1 MHDPS
6 PQGHP
11 DLPQSSGENSRTSKF
26 LSAAHSTLVGALLC
40 GALLMALYNILSRWL
55 FPQWIFDGF
64 QEIQI
69 YVTVWAF
76 MLCIGSIT
84 LQDRHI
90 KAEFIYDRL
99 HSGLKSI
106 VSFTINILG
115 LAFGLVLVYIGYV
128 ITWDAWS
135 FNEVSSTILR
145 FPIWIYDASI
155 MIGGLGLTLGY
166 AWQLRKSFERSQK

>member
-1 MHDPS
+1 
-6 PQGHP
+6 
-11 DLPQSSGENSRTSKF
+11 
-26 LSAAHSTLVGALLC
+26 
-40 GALLMALYNILSRWL
+40 MALYNILSRWL
-55 FPQWIFDGF
+55 FPQWVFDGF

-76 MLCIGSIT
+76 MLCIGPIT

-99 HSGLKSI
+99 HSRLKSI
-106 VSFTINILG
+106 VSFSINILG
-115 LAFGLVLVYIGYV
+115 LLFGIILIYVGYM

-145 FPIWIYDASI
+145 FPIWMYDASI
-155 MIGGLGLTLGY
+155 VIGGLGLALGY
-166 AWQLRKSFERSQK
+166 AWQLRKSFRRPQE

>member
-1 MHDPS
+1 MHDQP
-6 PQGHP
+6 PQVSS
-11 DLPQSSGENSRTSKF
+11 DLFESSEGDSRISKL
-26 LSAAHSTLVGALLC
+26 LSSAHSILVGALLC

-55 FPQWIFDGF
+55 FPQWVFDGF

-76 MLCIGSIT
+76 MLCIGPIT

-90 KAEFIYDRL
+90 KAEFIYDKL

-106 VSFTINILG
+106 VSFSINVLG
-115 LAFGLVLVYIGYV
+115 LVFGIILVYVGYM

-145 FPIWIYDASI
+145 FPIWMYDASI
-155 MIGGLGLTLGY
+155 VIGGLGLALGY
-166 AWQLRKSFERSQK
+166 AWQLRKTFRRPQE

>member
-1 MHDPS
+1 MHDQS
-6 PQGHP
+6 PQVHP
-11 DLPQSSGENSRTSKF
+11 DSSQSTGANSKIAKL
-26 LSAAHSTLVGALLC
+26 LSSAHSILVGVLLC
-40 GALLMALYNILSRWL
+40 GALLMALYNVLSRWL

-99 HSGLKSI
+99 HSGLKLI
-106 VSFTINILG
+106 VSSLINALG
-115 LAFGLVLVYIGYV
+115 LVFGIILVYVGYM

-145 FPIWIYDASI
+145 FPIWVYDASI
-155 MIGGLGLTLGY
+155 VIGGLGLTLGY
-166 AWQLRKSFERSQK
+166 AWQLRKSFQRPQE